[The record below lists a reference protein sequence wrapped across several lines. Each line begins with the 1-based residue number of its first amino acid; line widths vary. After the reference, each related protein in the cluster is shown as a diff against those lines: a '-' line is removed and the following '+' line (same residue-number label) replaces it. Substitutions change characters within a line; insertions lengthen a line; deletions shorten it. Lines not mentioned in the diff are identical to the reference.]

1 MVYCLISYLYV
12 CLMQAYKL
20 ISSSIESILPSEDG
34 NRALQMMD
42 QYRIN
47 HLAVV
52 KNNFYL
58 GVISDKE
65 IMNWNSSEEYIEE
78 HLPNLASPH
87 VLHIQ
92 HLFDIIE
99 VLEQNNLSVV
109 PVLDEDNQY
118 KGVITNRKLLYTIA
132 KSATIQS
139 VGGVIVLQMN
149 NNDYSLTEIASI
161 VESNDTKILSSYV
174 ISRKDS
180 TQMELTIKLNKTDI
194 TDIIKDFERHEYVVS
209 ASYKEEDSDTDFQE
223 RYESLMKFLNP

>member
-1 MVYCLISYLYV
+1 
-12 CLMQAYKL
+12 MQAYKL

-52 KNNFYL
+52 KNDFYL

-65 IMNWNSSEEYIEE
+65 IMNWNSTEEYIEE

-87 VLHIQ
+87 VLHNQ

-99 VLEQNNLSVV
+99 ILEQNNLSVI